1 MLLNLGFQFQDRAVP
16 AKLLKDSRRVK
27 GMKRNPKTGNTE
39 GKGEKT
45 KHRKQAEHLSMEGT
59 EGIKRC
65 REKGKEEGRKQLQ
78 SRREYDGETNGLI
91 YFLTSRWHFWR
102 P

>member
-45 KHRKQAEHLSMEGT
+45 RHRKQAEHLSMEGM
-59 EGIKRC
+59 EGMKKIVGRK
-65 REKGKEEGRKQLQ
+65 EGRRKEGGRKEGGQE
-78 SRREYDGETNGLI
+78 RK
-91 YFLTSRWHFWR
+91 
-102 P
+102 